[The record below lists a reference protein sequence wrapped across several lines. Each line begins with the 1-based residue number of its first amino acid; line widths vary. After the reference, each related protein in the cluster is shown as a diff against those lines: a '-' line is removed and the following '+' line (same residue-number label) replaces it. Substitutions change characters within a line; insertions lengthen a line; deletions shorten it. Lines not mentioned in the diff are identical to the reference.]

1 MVRLWNRI
9 QSMENDRLPK
19 ILMDW
24 DRKLALEGRKN
35 WNWHFREIMADCDHT
50 EVFDLELCLGVSF
63 VKRIQDILI
72 EKAQQTWTN
81 NCATTSKLRTFYAI
95 CGLPL
100 KADVIVTTPL
110 LKSHRSVVAKLM
122 CGTSN
127 LEIERGRHKKIPREN
142 RFCILCQNME
152 VEDEVHFILKCPFY
166 DDLRNPI
173 LQLANLQ
180 YPNFTELTDLEQLKV
195 IFQSED
201 LLKTAS
207 FCLNR
212 MYNRRSQMLTSN

>member
-1 MVRLWNRI
+1 M
-9 QSMENDRLPK
+9 
-19 ILMDW
+19 
-24 DRKLALEGRKN
+24 
-35 WNWHFREIMADCDHT
+35 
-50 EVFDLELCLGVSF
+50 SF

-81 NCATTSKLRTFYAI
+81 NCVTTSKLRTFYAI

-127 LEIERGRHKKIPREN
+127 LKTERGRHKKIPREN

-166 DDLRNPI
+166 EDLRNPL

-180 YPNFTELTDLEQLKV
+180 YFTELN
-195 IFQSED
+195 SGS
-201 LLKTAS
+201 S
-207 FCLNR
+207 FNQRIC
-212 MYNRRSQMLTSN
+212 

>member
-1 MVRLWNRI
+1 
-9 QSMENDRLPK
+9 
-19 ILMDW
+19 
-24 DRKLALEGRKN
+24 
-35 WNWHFREIMADCDHT
+35 
-50 EVFDLELCLGVSF
+50 
-63 VKRIQDILI
+63 
-72 EKAQQTWTN
+72 
-81 NCATTSKLRTFYAI
+81 
-95 CGLPL
+95 
-100 KADVIVTTPL
+100 
-110 LKSHRSVVAKLM
+110 
-122 CGTSN
+122 
-127 LEIERGRHKKIPREN
+127 
-142 RFCILCQNME
+142 ME

-212 MYNRRSQMLTSN
+212 MYNRRSQMLTSNWLLLNHTSHVYLFDINSAGSILDGYQKIVYKRSDSLYTRLTIRFFWLTR

>member
-1 MVRLWNRI
+1 MFLREVLFF
-9 QSMENDRLPK
+9 LY
-19 ILMDW
+19 ILHIFPIYNAEFGV
-24 DRKLALEGRKN
+24 LGRKN
-35 WNWHFREIMADCDHT
+35 WNWHFREIMDDCDHT

-72 EKAQQTWTN
+72 EKAQQTCTN

-142 RFCILCQNME
+142 RICILCQNME
-152 VEDEVHFILKCPFY
+152 VEDDEVHFILKCPFY

-180 YPNFTELTDLEQLKV
+180 YPELTDLEQLKV
-195 IFQSED
+195 IFQSKD